1 MPPPPASSSS
11 VPKLKLKNF
20 YDNELTSDI
29 TDYNQNC
36 NDNLSKN
43 FLDIDDDDFMF
54 DHRLFS
60 LYQFENENDNKFLNE
75 LATDG
80 DSNVNLEKKEDEE
93 DVTMKSNHERKE
105 SGSSSTSSFVN
116 LINENNNNDYEDLDF
131 KDNDYNNNNNDDD
144 DDFEL
149 IEYDECKNFKMNSEL
164 INNKV
169 YDRTN
174 LIRFDFSSMTKLN
187 DEYHSSS
194 NECRLNLSNVKQAIT
209 TLKIPPKI
217 TTIPTQINDFIN
229 IDFKNNDEFIL
240 KETNNESNDCIK
252 IKDDDKL
259 DEKKQSDQ
267 KLGESIA
274 NITSTTLTPPSPSPP
289 PMNISS
295 PSKSEE
301 ILNIIKTTTVTPVPV
316 PVPVPS
322 IIIENKTNDINEQIN
337 NHFNA
342 SIANNKLLVSLPTT
356 IMNPNNNITNNINN
370 QTQSGRFLQSLNKIK
385 NLNYSNDKI
394 MQPLVNGTNNVITV
408 SSTTIPN
415 NNNNNALLSTSTSTS
430 SSPSS
435 SSSSSLSQTYLVK
448 KQINNNNNINSIN
461 SITKSSSLFYST
473 TSPSSLPSSSSTSS
487 SSSSSNIIIN
497 TPSTKLTNSS
507 SPNLI
512 SLTGTIQQNNTNQI
526 INSNNNSNNTNTIIV
541 NGVLAKS
548 NKINNFHT

>member
-1 MPPPPASSSS
+1 MPPPPASSS

-29 TDYNQNC
+29 TDYDQNC

-60 LYQFENENDNKFLNE
+60 LYQFENETENKFLNE

-131 KDNDYNNNNNDDD
+131 KDNDYNNNDDD

-229 IDFKNNDEFIL
+229 IDLKNNDEFIL

-252 IKDDDKL
+252 IKDEDKL

-289 PMNISS
+289 MNISS

-301 ILNIIKTTTVTPVPV
+301 IVNIITTTTTTIVPTS
-316 PVPVPS
+316 VPVPS

-415 NNNNNALLSTSTSTS
+415 NNNNATLSTSTSTS

-435 SSSSSLSQTYLVK
+435 SSSSSLSSSLSQTYLVK
-448 KQINNNNNINSIN
+448 KQINNNNNNNSIN